1 MSKLNN
7 RRIDDWKRT
16 HATDEQFGMLGDLT
30 LMNLEVICEQVRLAY
45 GDLPDD
51 EFDLALANVQDD
63 KDTIKS
69 AWEAFTSEQS

>member
-7 RRIDDWKRT
+7 RRIDDWERT
-16 HATDEQFGMLGDLT
+16 QPTDEQFGLLGDLA

-45 GDLPDD
+45 GDLPDE

-63 KDTIKS
+63 KETIKN
-69 AWEAFTSEQS
+69 AWADLTK